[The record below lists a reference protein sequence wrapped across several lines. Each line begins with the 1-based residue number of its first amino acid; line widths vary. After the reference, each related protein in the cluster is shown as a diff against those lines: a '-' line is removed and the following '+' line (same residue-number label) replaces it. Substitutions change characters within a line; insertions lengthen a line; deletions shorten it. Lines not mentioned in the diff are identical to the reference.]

1 MNFMCGRV
9 GVIVA
14 VSNPK
19 HAYTVVSFNGD
30 DDCGLYVSRLVN
42 DFGTPLAARGTRA
55 ELEAFV
61 IERGGTLR

>member
-1 MNFMCGRV
+1 MIFLSGKVR
-9 GVIVA
+9 VIVA

-19 HAYTVVSFNGD
+19 FACSVVSFNGD

-61 IERGGTLR
+61 AERGGTLL